1 MTETDGVADGR
12 LDIHIMKV
20 FRCGP
25 GVHDE
30 DRLLPPSRSP
40 TR

>member
-1 MTETDGVADGR
+1 MGEIDGVADGR
-12 LDIHIMKV
+12 LGIHILKW
-20 FRCGP
+20 RHCGP

-40 TR
+40 AR